1 MPYDPTSTAE
11 RDLARAL
18 LGDTEAV
25 ALLTD
30 DHMDMILLE
39 YGYSLGV
46 AFMADELAT
55 RFARQPGSVRLPS
68 GLSVS
73 WPDRVAAWVRLAI
86 RMRAEAEQETR
97 ARNATSRAQNIVVW

>member
-1 MPYDPTSTAE
+1 MPYDPTSTSE

-30 DHMDMILLE
+30 AHMDAILLE

-46 AFMADELAT
+46 AFLADELAT
-55 RFARQPGSVRLPS
+55 RFARKPTSISSS
-68 GLSVS
+68 GDSLT
-73 WPDRVAAWVRLAI
+73 WADRVNAWVRLAA
-86 RMRAEAEQETR
+86 RMRAEAGHAT
-97 ARNATSRAQNIVVW
+97 AGRNTTSRAQNIVVW